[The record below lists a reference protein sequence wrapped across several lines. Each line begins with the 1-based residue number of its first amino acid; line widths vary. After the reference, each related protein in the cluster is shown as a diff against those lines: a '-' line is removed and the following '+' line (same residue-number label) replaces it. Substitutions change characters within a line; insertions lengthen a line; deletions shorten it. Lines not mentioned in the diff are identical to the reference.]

1 MTTKELL
8 QLVDN
13 QIANARTFKELCNIE
28 QPKEWIKTKKSVLN
42 ETEYEFNEVELIES
56 LCDKLFD
63 DWHYEIIFSPI
74 VYQDKNGVSVTQIVK
89 LFYSSGGK
97 EYIQTGTATEYVNS
111 MKLLSLA
118 TPKCSTM
125 AFKNACRKVGK
136 LFGGGLNRGT
146 EEADLPTV
154 VIEKESPDRAEQRYK
169 LLIDDCNSVDELRT
183 YQFVIPKSLKEYY
196 DQKFKTLNAK

>member
-28 QPKEWIKTKKSVLN
+28 QPKEWIKTKKSVSN

-56 LCDKLFD
+56 LCDKVFD

-74 VYQDKNGVSVTQIVK
+74 VYQDKNGVSVTQTVK
-89 LFYSSGGK
+89 LFYFSGGK
-97 EYIQTGTATEYVNS
+97 EYIQTGTATEYVSS

-154 VIEKESPDRAEQRYK
+154 VIEKETPDRAEQRYK
-169 LLIDDCNSVDELRT
+169 LLIDDCNSIDELRT
-183 YQFVIPKSLKEYY
+183 YQFVIPKSLKEHY
-196 DQKFKTLNAK
+196 DQKFKTLNTK

>member
-28 QPKEWIKTKKSVLN
+28 QPKEWIKTKKSVSN
-42 ETEYEFNEVELIES
+42 ETEYEFNEVELIEN
-56 LCDKLFD
+56 LCDKVFD
-63 DWHYEIIFSPI
+63 DWHYEIIFSPVI
-74 VYQDKNGVSVTQIVK
+74 FQDKNGVSVTQTVK

-97 EYIQTGTATEYVNS
+97 EYVQTGAATEYVNS

-169 LLIDDCNSVDELRT
+169 LLIDDCNTIAELKT
-183 YQFVIPKSLKEYY
+183 YQFVIPKSLKDYY
-196 DQKFKTLNAK
+196 EQKLQTLKAK

>member
-1 MTTKELL
+1 MTTKELI
-8 QLVDN
+8 QLVEPA
-13 QIANARTFKELCNIE
+13 IANASTFRELCNIE
-28 QPKEWIKTKKSVLN
+28 QPKEWIKTKKSISN

-56 LCDKLFD
+56 LCSKVFD
-63 DWHYEIIFSPI
+63 DWHYEIIFSPVI
-74 VYQDKNGVSVTQIVK
+74 CQDKNGVSVTQTVK

-125 AFKNACRKVGK
+125 AFKNACRKIGK

>member
-8 QLVDN
+8 QLVEPA
-13 QIANARTFKELCNIE
+13 IANASTFRELCNIE
-28 QPKEWIKTKKSVLN
+28 QPKEWIKTKKSISN
-42 ETEYEFNEVELIES
+42 ETEYEFNEVELLEN
-56 LCDKLFD
+56 LCSKVFD

-74 VYQDKNGVSVTQIVK
+74 VYQDKNGVSVTQTVK

-169 LLIDDCNSVDELRT
+169 LLIDDCNTIAELKT

-196 DQKFKTLNAK
+196 EEKLKTLKAK

>member
-13 QIANARTFKELCNIE
+13 QIATARTFKELCNIE
-28 QPKEWIKTKKSVLN
+28 QPKEWIKTKKSVSN

-56 LCDKLFD
+56 LCDIVFD
-63 DWHYEIIFSPI
+63 HWHYEIIFSPVI
-74 VYQDKNGVSVTQIVK
+74 YQDKNGVSVTQTVK

-97 EYIQTGTATEYVNS
+97 EYVQTGTATEYVNS

-169 LLIDDCNSVDELRT
+169 LLIDDCNTIAELKT

-196 DQKFKTLNAK
+196 EQKLQTLKAK

>member
-1 MTTKELL
+1 M
-8 QLVDN
+8 
-13 QIANARTFKELCNIE
+13 
-28 QPKEWIKTKKSVLN
+28 
-42 ETEYEFNEVELIES
+42 
-56 LCDKLFD
+56 FD

-74 VYQDKNGVSVTQIVK
+74 IYQDKNGVSVTQTVK
-89 LFYSSGGK
+89 LFYFSGGK

-169 LLIDDCNSVDELRT
+169 LLIDDCNTIAELKT

-196 DQKFKTLNAK
+196 EEKLKTLKAK

>member
-28 QPKEWIKTKKSVLN
+28 QPKEWIKTKKSVSN

-56 LCDKLFD
+56 LCDKVFD

-74 VYQDKNGVSVTQIVK
+74 VYQDKNGVSVTQTVK

-97 EYIQTGTATEYVNS
+97 EYVQTGTATEYVNS

-169 LLIDDCNSVDELRT
+169 LLIDDCNIVDELRT

-196 DQKFKTLNAK
+196 DQKFKTFNAK